1 MTLVNYLISK
11 GADISIQDEVG
22 RTPLFLASELGNW
35 DVVEPIVTACH
46 SVDTRFVITIS

>member
-11 GADISIQDEVG
+11 GADVSIQDEVG

-35 DVVEPIVTACH
+35 NVAEPIVTACQ
-46 SVDTRFVITIS
+46 SVDTRFVKSIS